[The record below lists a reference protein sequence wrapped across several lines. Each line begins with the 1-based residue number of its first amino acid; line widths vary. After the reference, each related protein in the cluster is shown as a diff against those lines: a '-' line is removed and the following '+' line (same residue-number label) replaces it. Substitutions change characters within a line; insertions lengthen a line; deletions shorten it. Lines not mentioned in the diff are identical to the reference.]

1 MLYQLT
7 FNGDVYIPADDVEE
21 AIEYF
26 RNKLKLLENHSFLDF
41 NEVCIES
48 VINNEG

>member
-1 MLYQLT
+1 MLYQLS

-26 RNKLKLLENHSFLDF
+26 RNKLRLLEDNSFLDF

-48 VINNEG
+48 VVTNKG